1 MHVAAFILSYIEQ
14 HSAGACISASALPLN
29 VTQSYRMHGGYFA
42 ACRGVPTSLCSVMY
56 PWVTALRA
64 IAPRLQAKYMP
75 PLAG

>member
-1 MHVAAFILSYIEQ
+1 MYFGFGAAAECDPI
-14 HSAGACISASALPLN
+14 
-29 VTQSYRMHGGYFA
+29 YRMHGGYFA

-56 PWVTALRA
+56 PWATALRA